1 MITIFDENYYLNL
14 DNLDKFVNVPPT
26 LPVTGDTESQQQI
39 SIVKYE
45 MIKLLTDVIM
55 TEAEDVDDKLGS
67 RATNNLTIPFK
78 LAWNTMLNYK
88 FIEKY

>member
-1 MITIFDENYYLNL
+1 MITIFNENYYLNL
-14 DNLDKFVNVPPT
+14 DNLDKFVNVPST
-26 LPVTGDTESQQQI
+26 LPTTGDTEHQQQI
-39 SIVKYE
+39 AIVKYE

-55 TEAEDVDDKLGS
+55 TESEDIDDKLGS
-67 RATNNLTIPFK
+67 KATNQLTIPFK

>member
-14 DNLDKFVNVPPT
+14 DNLDKFINVPPT